1 MTFKTAHCPFY
12 IYMGA
17 VTLLIAVLFGV
28 SAAAL
33 HILQSPT
40 LSSGRQRTLLA
51 ERVESAREIRRRLAT
66 PLAAPEPLQPI
77 TQRPTHAASRT
88 VDQWS
93 NQTPRSNQA
102 QRPKLRLPRK
112 ALEAFAMDR
121 DVSSQAA
128 YPVVDRHT
136 IR

>member
-1 MTFKTAHCPFY
+1 MTFKTVHCPFY
-12 IYMGA
+12 IYISA

-28 SAAAL
+28 SAVAL
-33 HILQSPT
+33 HTWQSPT

-51 ERVESAREIRRRLAT
+51 ERVESAHEIRRRLAT

-77 TQRPTHAASRT
+77 TQRPAHAASRT
-88 VDQWS
+88 VDQRS
-93 NQTPRSNQA
+93 NQTPQANQA
-102 QRPKLRLPRK
+102 QRSKPKLPRK

-121 DVSSQAA
+121 DFSSRAA
-128 YPVVDRHT
+128 YPVVDRHA